1 MNALALGRPSQ
12 TFTVEYSDNALLT
25 SLVAGDEKAFEQVF
39 KEHFK
44 NLHRYAC
51 AIVKDEDTGEEMVQQ
66 VFYKIWKN
74 KSALNVQTT
83 LKAYLYRAVHNECLN
98 HLKHNKVKA
107 GYQMHA
113 AHVMKSEE
121 GTGAAN
127 KIAHGELQKKLQQA
141 MNELPEQCRTIFQLS
156 RFEELKYKEI
166 ADLLGLS
173 IKTVENQMGKAL
185 KLLRLKL
192 VDFLPLILFI
202 HCMF

>member
-1 MNALALGRPSQ
+1 MNALALDSTRR
-12 TFTVEYSDNALLT
+12 TFTMEYSDNALLP
-25 SLVAGDEKAFEQVF
+25 SLIAGDEKMFEQVF

-44 NLHRYAC
+44 NLHGYAC

-66 VFYKIWKN
+66 VFYRIWKDR
-74 KSALNVQTT
+74 SVLNVQTT

-98 HLKHNKVKA
+98 HLKHDKVKA

-113 AHVMKSEE
+113 VHVMKRAQ
-121 GTGAAN
+121 GTSADS
-127 KIAHGELQKKLQQA
+127 KIAYSELQKKLQRA

-166 ADLLGLS
+166 AYLLGLS
-173 IKTVENQMGKAL
+173 VKTVENQMGKAL

-202 HCMF
+202 HCLF

>member
-1 MNALALGRPSQ
+1 MNALALDSPRL
-12 TFTVEYSDNALLT
+12 TFTMEYSDNALLA
-25 SLVAGDEKAFEQVF
+25 SLIAGDEKTFELVF

-44 NLHRYAC
+44 NLHGYAC

-66 VFYKIWKN
+66 VFYRIWKDR
-74 KSALNVQTT
+74 SVLNVQTT

-98 HLKHNKVKA
+98 HLKHDKVKA

-113 AHVMKSEE
+113 VHVMKREQGPS
-121 GTGAAN
+121 TDS
-127 KIAHGELQKKLQQA
+127 KIAYGELQKKLQRA
-141 MNELPEQCRTIFQLS
+141 INELPEQCRTIFQLS

-166 ADLLGLS
+166 ANLLGLS
-173 IKTVENQMGKAL
+173 VKTVENQMGKAL

-202 HCMF
+202 HCLF